1 MAILMA
7 AVAASFAGAASAEE
21 RPDQVPGERVLGL
34 GATLGHDRLSAIAWA
49 EKVELLRLKLPHID
63 DARAAT
69 ERSKYFGYGVL
80 DRKVL
85 PTELARKVSAL
96 LLDPT
101 FYRASGIARP
111 RPPGME
117 GRGMG
122 RGCSFVPLVALRFT
136 AADGRSEDVL
146 VCFNC
151 EEADLYPVGHDP
163 RRAPQVFRHGDSAVL
178 EWITCEGA
186 DRLARLVAE
195 ALPADAGV
203 KDMLAIRERKHRPP
217 DLPKGVTIRDDG
229 SETTWG
235 EVHTLRPSPDGRFVQ
250 VQFGLLGHLMNVDV
264 IGACKYLSGPGAP
277 MLVRDVRREGPKVHA
292 TIGKHCGADL
302 SLANFSVT
310 CSGCD

>member
-1 MAILMA
+1 MVAI
-7 AVAASFAGAASAEE
+7 AASFAGPASGQEH
-21 RPDQVPGERVLGL
+21 PDQVPGERALGL
-34 GATLGHDRLSAIAWA
+34 GAALGHDRLSAIAWA

-85 PTELARKVSAL
+85 STELARKLSAL

-111 RPPGME
+111 RPPGSE
-117 GRGMG
+117 GRGIG

-163 RRAPQVFRHGDSAVL
+163 RRGPQVFRHGESALL
-178 EWITCEGA
+178 EWITCDGA
-186 DRLARLVAE
+186 DRLAGLVAE

-203 KDMLAIRERKHRPP
+203 KDMLALRGRKHRPP
-217 DLPKGVTIRDDG
+217 ELPGVTVREDQI
-229 SETTWG
+229 ETTWG

-250 VQFGLLGHLMNVDV
+250 VQFGFLGHLMNVDV
-264 IGACKYLSGPGAP
+264 IGACKYPSGPGAP
-277 MLVRDVRREGPKVHA
+277 MLVRDVRRDGPKVHA
-292 TIGKHCGADL
+292 TIGKHCAADL
-302 SLANFSVT
+302 SLADFSVT